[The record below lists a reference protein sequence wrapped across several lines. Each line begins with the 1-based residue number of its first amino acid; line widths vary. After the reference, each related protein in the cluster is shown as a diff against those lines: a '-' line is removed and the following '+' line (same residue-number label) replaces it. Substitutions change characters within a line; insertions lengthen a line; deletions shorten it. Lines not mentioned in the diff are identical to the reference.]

1 MTMDFFFLFIGLR
14 SVVGLTEFSRAPHGK
29 QCFFLT
35 GLNDNLFS
43 PD

>member
-1 MTMDFFFLFIGLR
+1 MTMDFLFLFIGLR

-29 QCFFLT
+29 ECFFPT